1 VVADRLVS
9 PAEAALVLA
18 RARRFVESCV
28 PEPPT
33 LAGAWS
39 PLPGPQRTALESPAD
54 ELFYGGA
61 AGGGK
66 TDLLLGLALTQHRS
80 AIIFRR
86 EYKQL
91 RGVIERS
98 REVIGRL
105 GRFNGQENI
114 WRFADDRIIEL
125 GAVEHEWDKAKYQG
139 RPHALKAFDELP
151 QFTESQYRFLIGWA
165 RTTVPGERVRVV
177 AAGNPPTSAEGEWV
191 IRYWGPWL
199 DETHAHP
206 ADPGELRWYGVVDGH
221 DVEVEDGRP
230 FLSNGETIRP
240 KSRTFLP
247 ARLSDNPYLEATG
260 YAAILQGM
268 PEPLRS
274 QMLYGDFTIGLS
286 ADPYQLIER
295 RHLTEARARPA
306 AYDPA
311 AGAVVAGLDVAGPGE
326 DESVLVVRQGSAILA
341 VTGFA
346 DADARGPVL
355 AALRPWRHRGLVR
368 VNVDSAGLGHYFARH
383 LEDAGLRVRDV
394 NVGEAPTSDAARER
408 YANLKAE
415 LYWSLRERFADGD
428 VAGLT
433 DQATLAQLAG
443 LRYQHDA
450 RGRVKIESKDD
461 AQKRGVKSPDR
472 AEALMLAFAPDD
484 PRALR
489 AGLYGL
495 TTGSAR

>member
-1 VVADRLVS
+1 VAAAVS
-9 PAEAALVLA
+9 AAEAAIVLA
-18 RARRFVESCV
+18 RTRRFVESCV
-28 PEPPT
+28 PVAPPT
-33 LAGAWS
+33 APAWT
-39 PLPGPQRTALESPAD
+39 PLPGPQSRALESQAD

-86 EYKQL
+86 EFRQL
-91 RGVIERS
+91 RGIIERS
-98 REVIGRL
+98 RHVIGRL
-105 GRFNGQENI
+105 GRFNGQEAV
-114 WRFADDRIIEL
+114 WRFDDDRFIEF
-125 GAVEHEWDKAKYQG
+125 GAVEHEWDKSKYQG
-139 RPHALKAFDELP
+139 RPHAAKLFDELP

-165 RTTVPGERVRVV
+165 RSTVPGERVRVV

-206 ADPGELRWYGVVDGH
+206 AEPGELRWYGVVDGQ
-221 DVEVEDGRP
+221 DVEVKDGEP
-230 FLSNGETIRP
+230 FRHNGETIYP

-247 ARLSDNPYLEATG
+247 ARLADNPYLEATG
-260 YAAILQGM
+260 YAATLQGM

-286 ADPYQLIER
+286 ADPYQLLER
-295 RHLTEARARPA
+295 RWLLEAGTRTA
-306 AYDPA
+306 AYRPDGGP
-311 AGAVVAGLDVAGPGE
+311 VVAGLDVAGPGE
-326 DESVLVVRQGSAILA
+326 DESVLVVRQGQGILEVCA
-341 VTGFA
+341 FG

-368 VNVDSAGLGHYFARH
+368 VNVDTAGLGHYLARH

-394 NVGEAPTSDAARER
+394 NVGTSPTTDDAREK

-415 LYWSLRERFADGD
+415 AYWALRERFADGD
-428 VAGLT
+428 VSGLT
-433 DQATLAQLAG
+433 DRTMLAQLAG

-450 RGRVKIESKDD
+450 RGRVVIERKED
-461 AQKRGVKSPDR
+461 ARKRGVKSPDR
-472 AEALMLAFAPDD
+472 AEALMLAFLPDD
-484 PRALR
+484 PAALR
-489 AGLYGL
+489 AQVYGL
-495 TTGSAR
+495 RTGAPRG